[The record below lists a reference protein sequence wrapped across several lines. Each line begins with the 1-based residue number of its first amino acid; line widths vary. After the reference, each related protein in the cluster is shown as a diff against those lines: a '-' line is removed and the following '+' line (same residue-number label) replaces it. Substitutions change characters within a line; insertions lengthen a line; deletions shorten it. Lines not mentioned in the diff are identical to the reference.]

1 MEYMIKNQT
10 KQTRECI
17 APVIGEVLQ
26 IDGIITHHD
35 VEPIEAIFSC
45 IQNSPFISKKPL
57 F

>member
-10 KQTRECI
+10 NQTRECI

-45 IQNSPFISKKPL
+45 IQNSPFISNKPL